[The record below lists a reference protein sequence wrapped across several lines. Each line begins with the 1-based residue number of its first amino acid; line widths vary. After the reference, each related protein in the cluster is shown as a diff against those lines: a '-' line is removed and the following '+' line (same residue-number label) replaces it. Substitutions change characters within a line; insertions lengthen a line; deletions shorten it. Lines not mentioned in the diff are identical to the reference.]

1 MNIGQRNKI
10 SAQGNMS
17 SMTDLVFLLL
27 VFFIILSTQVVN
39 AEKVNLPSSQRPES
53 IVGGSITLTI
63 TEDMRYKVN
72 DAEVTKE
79 QIENRVAIL
88 MEERDAE
95 NRKIILNIDA
105 SVPTGDTIEILGM
118 CKVNDWEAVVA
129 AKTLSK

>member
-1 MNIGQRNKI
+1 
-10 SAQGNMS
+10 
-17 SMTDLVFLLL
+17 
-27 VFFIILSTQVVN
+27 
-39 AEKVNLPSSQRPES
+39 
-53 IVGGSITLTI
+53 
-63 TEDMRYKVN
+63 
-72 DAEVTKE
+72 
-79 QIENRVAIL
+79 

>member
-39 AEKVNLPSSQRPES
+39 AEKVNLPSSERPES

-63 TEDMRYKVN
+63 TEDMRYMVN
-72 DAEVTKE
+72 KIEVNKE
-79 QIENRVAIL
+79 QIENRVLIL
-88 MEERDAE
+88 MDERSAD
-95 NRKIILNIDA
+95 NRRIILNIDA
-105 SVPTGDTIEILGM
+105 SAPTGDTIEILGM
-118 CKVNDWEAVVA
+118 CKVNEWEAVVA

>member
-39 AEKVNLPSSQRPES
+39 AEKVNLPSSERPES

-63 TEDMRYKVN
+63 TEDMRYMVN
-72 DAEVTKE
+72 KIEVNKE
-79 QIENRVAIL
+79 QIENRVLIL
-88 MEERDAE
+88 MDERSAD
-95 NRKIILNIDA
+95 NRRIILNIDA

-118 CKVNDWEAVVA
+118 CKVNEWEAVVA

>member
-1 MNIGQRNKI
+1 MNLGQRNKI

-39 AEKVNLPSSQRPES
+39 AEKVNLPSTQRPES

-63 TEDMRYKVN
+63 TEDMRYLVN
-72 DAEVTKE
+72 KIEVNKE
-79 QIENRVAIL
+79 QIETRVAIL
-88 MEERDAE
+88 MEERAAD
-95 NRKIILNIDA
+95 NRRIILNIDF

-118 CKVNDWEAVVA
+118 CKVNHWEAVVA

>member
-39 AEKVNLPSSQRPES
+39 AEKVNLPSSERPES

-63 TEDMRYKVN
+63 TKDMRYMVN
-72 DAEVTKE
+72 KIEVNKE
-79 QIENRVAIL
+79 QIENRVTIL
-88 MEERDAE
+88 MDERSAD
-95 NRKIILNIDA
+95 NRRIILNIDA

-118 CKVNDWEAVVA
+118 CKVNEWEAVVA

>member
-63 TEDMRYKVN
+63 TKDMRYKVN

>member
-39 AEKVNLPSSQRPES
+39 AEKVNLPSSQKPES

-63 TEDMRYKVN
+63 TEDLRYKVN
-72 DAEVTKE
+72 DMEVTKE
-79 QIENRVAIL
+79 QIENRVSIL
-88 MEERDAE
+88 MEGRDE
-95 NRKIILNIDA
+95 DNRKIVLNIDA

>member
-39 AEKVNLPSSQRPES
+39 AEKVNLPSSEKPEP

-72 DAEVTKE
+72 DIEVTKE
-79 QIENRVAIL
+79 QIETRISIL
-88 MEERDAE
+88 MEERSSE

-129 AKTLSK
+129 AKTLQK